1 MMQCYWPI
9 DEPLMGSA
17 NVDSSKINQWQ
28 KLSWR
33 NIRSKWSDNFTH
45 SFRFDFEGMAANKIA
60 YIDDAML
67 IDLTA
72 AFGAGNEPTQEWCD
86 TNIEY
91 FSGNKTIQYEAPNK
105 YDLTVTTPTKIQ
117 TGDILNCPYS
127 GSMKSVILPKGTYV
141 LECWGAQGGNG
152 YGNTS
157 YPGGKGGY
165 SKGTI
170 TLNKKTNLY
179 LYTGGQGLG
188 GTTYNSS
195 GATTA
200 GGFNGGGSATSQNS
214 RGSGGGGTDIRIGTD
229 SLYARVLVA
238 GGGSGSSGYT
248 SSAGFAGGG
257 VSGKTYGNADSSTGS
272 SYYGGGGSQTKGG
285 AIAPYNGN
293 YATAG
298 SFGQGGNYNA
308 KSNTYYGSGGGGGWY
323 GGGGAIGIGGGGS
336 GYMYTAS
343 SASYYPSGCL
353 LNSQY
358 YLENATTLAGN
369 TAFTSPTGTSETG
382 HAGNGYIRITVIQ
395 AQGGN
400 TLIKFPQTL
409 PSTYN
414 AIKYLQFTGTQ
425 YINTGVTVDS
435 NTGFDIT
442 FEVLNGQSS
451 SPYYNLFGVRGN
463 DSSGGTSENQN
474 FFRIDTIPVDSN
486 SGTEFK
492 YGSTVY
498 NSGIKNTSKINIKL
512 LNKVYT
518 KPDGSTITVAG
529 TITSGLSMY
538 IGCINKAGT
547 AYGNKASM
555 KLYRFKIYNGS
566 TLTHDFIPAQRVS
579 DKVLGL
585 YDLKTSTFKT
595 NSASDIPFT
604 SNLMN
609 DSSSL
614 VYFNGDSLQSQG
626 NSSLTI
632 TKNNVTLSNEQTHFG
647 KNSLKFDGSSSYM
660 YMPFPSTYTGDITL
674 EGWFYQTSNNN
685 TSYPTPFTLISSA
698 GRGMYMHRLSSQTF
712 VAATPSNSWPGLDGG
727 TTTLNTWTH
736 IAMCLSTT
744 GSTPTTYCFLDGKL
758 KGTLTNTN
766 TSYVGLTLGTLAG
779 SASDNHSSGCYY
791 KGYIAELKITKGC
804 KWTKDFTLPTTPYS
818 VTKDSNPWKEPVQM
832 FVNTGSNTTI
842 SSGLV
847 ELEYIEA
854 TGTQYLDTGITVNKN
869 DNKELIM
876 SCQLGNDGSYAG
888 ANGYMQYQ
896 ASITGG
902 AKGILKISYKNNI
915 EKTYFNDTLK
925 LTKDWTSAYSGTNVK
940 LGIFKLGEINNTWYN
955 SSAWQIGKLYYYK
968 LYDNGTL
975 VRDFIPVKRISDG
988 KCGLWDKVNFKFYTD
1003 ESGGNFTAGTEKTA
1017 IAAIGTPIEY
1027 IQSSGTQYID
1037 TRILG
1042 TDIKNV
1048 KIDFQFTSTQSTE
1061 EQEVAALF
1069 SGSDKLQIGWNA
1081 SSFISTG
1088 GATYSQ
1094 TTYSARTI
1102 ANATPIGSPAVTL
1115 YLFAQHE
1122 GNTAKHN
1129 SSVKIYS
1136 CVITT
1141 TSGIIYDFIPIK
1153 TTTNIYGL
1161 WDKVN
1166 KVLYKNA
1173 GTGTFTG
1180 GPAIT
1185 LTGWHKIKGVWAK
1198 TATNTWSQA
1207 L

>member
-45 SFRFDFEGMAANKIA
+45 PFRFDFEGMAANKIA

-127 GSMKSVILPKGTYV
+127 GSMKSVILPKGQYQ

-152 YGNTS
+152 SSNGS
-157 YPGGKGGY
+157 YLGGKGGY
-165 SKGTI
+165 SKGII
-170 TLNKKTNLY
+170 TLNRKTNLY
-179 LYTGGQGLG
+179 LYAGGQGLN
-188 GTTYNSS
+188 GTTYNSN

-200 GGFNGGGSATSQNS
+200 GGFNGGGLVNS
-214 RGSGGGGTDIRIGTD
+214 LNNRGSGGGGTDIRIAVD

-238 GGGSGSSGYT
+238 GGGSGSSGYANI
-248 SSAGFAGGG
+248 AGFAGGG
-257 VSGKTYGNADSSTGS
+257 ISGKTYGNADSSTGS

-285 AIAPYNGN
+285 AIAPYSGN

-308 KSNTYYGSGGGGGWY
+308 KSSTYYGSGGGGGWY
-323 GGGGAIGIGGGGS
+323 GGGGSIGVGGGGS
-336 GYMYTAS
+336 GYIYTSS

-353 LNSQY
+353 LDSSY
-358 YLENATTLAGN
+358 YLTNATTLAGN
-369 TAFTSPTGTSETG
+369 AAFTSPTGTSETG
-382 HAGNGYIRITVIQ
+382 HTGNGYIRITVIE
-395 AQGGN
+395 ASSGN
-400 TLIKFPQTL
+400 TLVKIPQTL
-409 PSTYN
+409 PSTYSP
-414 AIKYLQFTGTQ
+414 IEYLQFTGTQ
-425 YINTGVTVDS
+425 YIDTGAIVDS

-442 FEVLNGQSS
+442 FEVLNGQSG
-451 SPYYNLFGVRGN
+451 SPYYNLFGVCGN
-463 DSSGGTSENQN
+463 DSSGGTGETQN
-474 FFRIDTIPVDSN
+474 FFRIDTIAVDSN

-518 KPDGSTITVAG
+518 KPDGSTITVTG
-529 TITSGLSMY
+529 TITTGLSMY

-555 KLYRFKIYNGS
+555 KIYKFKIYSGS
-566 TLTHDFIPAQRVS
+566 TLTHDFIPVQRVS

-585 YDLKTSTFKT
+585 YDLKTSVFKT
-595 NSASDIPFT
+595 NTTSDIPFT

-609 DSSSL
+609 DPSSL
-614 VYFNGDSLQSQG
+614 AYFNGDSLQSQG
-626 NSSLTI
+626 NLALTI
-632 TKNNVTLSNEQTHFG
+632 TNNNVTLSNEQIHFG

-685 TSYPTPFTLISSA
+685 TTYPTPFTLISSA
-698 GRGMYMHRLSSQTF
+698 GRGFYMHRSSSQTF

-727 TTTLNTWTH
+727 TTALNTWTH
-736 IAMCLSTT
+736 IAMCLSGT
-744 GSTPTTYCFLDGKL
+744 TTYCFLDGKL

-818 VTKDSNPWKEPVQM
+818 TAKDSNPWKEPVQM
-832 FVNTGSNTTI
+832 FVNTGASSTI
-842 SSGLV
+842 SSRLLG
-847 ELEYIEA
+847 LEYIES
-854 TGTQYLDTGITVNKN
+854 TGTQYIDTGIKASKN
-869 DNKELIM
+869 LKVEADIDVSPASGWVM
-876 SCQLGNDGSYAG
+876 ILGDYTNGSYFSWWRQNTTMHAYYG
-888 ANGYMQYQ
+888 SNNKTLVEL
-896 ASITGG
+896 TG
-902 AKGILKISYKNNI
+902 KRKYISNNTNNI
-915 EKTYFNDTLK
+915 WSIDTSK
-925 LTKDWTSAYSGTNVK
+925 ITVTP
-940 LGIFKLGEINNTWYN
+940 N
-955 SSAWQIGKLYYYK
+955 SSDFSKNGNNLYLFSVNNGGNYNKASMKLYSCK
-968 LYDNGTL
+968 IYDNGTL
-975 VRDFIPVKRISDG
+975 VRDFIP
-988 KCGLWDKVNFKFYTD
+988 
-1003 ESGGNFTAGTEKTA
+1003 
-1017 IAAIGTPIEY
+1017 
-1027 IQSSGTQYID
+1027 
-1037 TRILG
+1037 
-1042 TDIKNV
+1042 
-1048 KIDFQFTSTQSTE
+1048 
-1061 EQEVAALF
+1061 
-1069 SGSDKLQIGWNA
+1069 
-1081 SSFISTG
+1081 
-1088 GATYSQ
+1088 
-1094 TTYSARTI
+1094 
-1102 ANATPIGSPAVTL
+1102 
-1115 YLFAQHE
+1115 
-1122 GNTAKHN
+1122 
-1129 SSVKIYS
+1129 
-1136 CVITT
+1136 
-1141 TSGIIYDFIPIK
+1141 IK
-1153 TTTNIYGL
+1153 TTTNAYGL

-1166 KVLYKNA
+1166 KVFYPNA

-1180 GPAIT
+1180 GPVIT

-1198 TATNTWSQA
+1198 TTADTWSQT

>member
-1 MMQCYWPI
+1 
-9 DEPLMGSA
+9 MGSA

-28 KLSWR
+28 KLSWH

-45 SFRFDFEGMAANKIA
+45 PFRFDFEGMASNTIA

-91 FSGNKTIQYEAPNK
+91 FAGNKTIQYEAPNK
-105 YDLTVTTPTKIQ
+105 YDLTVTIPTKIQ

-152 YGNTS
+152 TGNTS

-170 TLNKKTNLY
+170 TLDKKTNLY

-195 GATTA
+195 GATTV

-238 GGGSGSSGYT
+238 GGGSGSSGYV
-248 SSAGFAGGG
+248 SVAGFAGGG
-257 VSGKTYGNADSSTGS
+257 ISGKAYGNTDSTTGT
-272 SYYGGGGSQTKGG
+272 SYYGGGGSQTEGG

-298 SFGQGGNYNA
+298 SFGQGGNYT
-308 KSNTYYGSGGGGGWY
+308 SGSSTYYGSGGGGGWY
-323 GGGGAIGIGGGGS
+323 GGGGAVGIGGGGS
-336 GYMYTAS
+336 GYIYTSSTAS
-343 SASYYPSGCL
+343 NYPSGCL
-353 LNSQY
+353 LDSSY
-358 YLENATTLAGN
+358 YLIDAQTIAGN
-369 TAFTSPTGTSETG
+369 AAFTSPTGTSETG
-382 HAGNGYIRITVIQ
+382 HTGNGYIRITVIK
-395 AQGGN
+395 ANSGN
-400 TLIKFPQTL
+400 TLVKIPQTL
-409 PSTYN
+409 PSTYSS
-414 AIKYLQFTGTQ
+414 IKYLQFTGTQ
-425 YINTGVTVDS
+425 YIDTGAIVDS

-442 FEVLNGQSS
+442 FEVLNGQSGD
-451 SPYYNLFGVRGN
+451 PYYNLFGVRGN
-463 DSSGGTSENQN
+463 DSSGGTGETQN

-498 NSGIKNTSKINIKL
+498 NSGIKDTSKINIKL

-547 AYGNKASM
+547 AYGNISSM

-566 TLTHDFIPAQRVS
+566 TLAHDFIPAQRVS
-579 DKVLGL
+579 DKALGL

-595 NSASDIPFT
+595 NMASGVFT

-609 DSSSL
+609 DPSSL

-626 NSSLTI
+626 NLSLTI

-685 TSYPTPFTLISSA
+685 TSYPTPFTLISSK

-712 VAATPSNSWPGLDGG
+712 VAATPSNSWPGLTGG
-727 TTTLNTWTH
+727 TTALNTWTH
-736 IAMCLSTT
+736 IAMCLSGT
-744 GSTPTTYCFLDGKL
+744 TTYCFLDGKL

-766 TSYVGLTLGTLAG
+766 TSYVGLTLGTLAE
-779 SASDNHSSGCYY
+779 SASNNHASGCYY

-804 KWTKDFTLPTTPYS
+804 KWTKDFTLPTASYGTA
-818 VTKDSNPWKEPVQM
+818 KDSNPWKEPIQM
-832 FVNTGSNTTI
+832 FVNTGSSTTI

-854 TGTQYLDTGITVNKN
+854 TGTQYLDTGIIVNKN

-915 EKTYFNDTLK
+915 EKTYFNDALK

-968 LYDNGTL
+968 LYDNDTL
-975 VRDFIPVKRISDG
+975 VRDFIPAKRISDG

-1017 IAAIGTPIEY
+1017 VAAIGTPIEY
-1027 IQSSGTQYID
+1027 LEATGTQYIN
-1037 TRILG
+1037 T
-1042 TDIKNV
+1042 
-1048 KIDFQFTSTQSTE
+1048 KIPANTVSKVITDFQFTSITSGTESEIMAVYVDDSNRMQCGYHSGADFSQSY
-1061 EQEVAALF
+1061 
-1069 SGSDKLQIGWNA
+1069 
-1081 SSFISTG
+1081 TG
-1088 GATYSQ
+1088 ATTTYSQ
-1094 TTYSARTI
+1094 LNSLTARTTGTS
-1102 ANATPIGSPAVTL
+1102 TPLGSPSLTI
-1115 YLFAQHE
+1115 YLFGQNQ
-1122 GNTAKHN
+1122 GNTLHHPSKA
-1129 SSVKIYS
+1129 KIYS
-1136 CVITT
+1136 CKMYKNGKVA
-1141 TSGIIYDFIPIK
+1141 YDFIPVKI
-1153 TTTNIYGL
+1153 TTNTYGL
-1161 WDKVN
+1161 WDNVN
-1166 KVLYKNA
+1166 KIFYSNA
-1173 GTGTFTG
+1173 GTGAFTG
-1180 GPAIT
+1180 GSTVT

-1198 TATNTWSQA
+1198 TAVDTWNQI

>member
-91 FSGNKTIQYEAPNK
+91 FAGNKIIQYEAPNK

-257 VSGKTYGNADSSTGS
+257 ISGKTYGNADSSTGS

-832 FVNTGSNTTI
+832 FVNIGVSTTI
-842 SSGLV
+842 PSDLV
-847 ELEYIEA
+847 ELEYIES
-854 TGTQYLDTGITVNKN
+854 TGTQYIDTGYKPNQDTRISTTADFPSSGAAWRWLYGGRASANSNSLGFLRTDGNAYRFDYANSINTLTTKLTGKFTIDSNKN
-869 DNKELIM
+869 KCYINNELVFTATYTTFASPVNIYIFNCNDN
-876 SCQLGNDGSYAG
+876 GSLR
-888 ANGYMQYQ
+888 
-896 ASITGG
+896 STG
-902 AKGILKISYKNNI
+902 
-915 EKTYFNDTLK
+915 
-925 LTKDWTSAYSGTNVK
+925 TSA
-940 LGIFKLGEINNTWYN
+940 
-955 SSAWQIGKLYYYK
+955 KLYSCK
-968 LYDNGTL
+968 IYDNGTL
-975 VRDFIPVKRISDG
+975 IRDFVPAKRISDN
-988 KCGLWDKVNFKFYTD
+988 KCGLWDKVTKAFY
-1003 ESGGNFTAGTEKTA
+1003 
-1017 IAAIGTPIEY
+1017 P
-1027 IQSSGTQYID
+1027 
-1037 TRILG
+1037 
-1042 TDIKNV
+1042 
-1048 KIDFQFTSTQSTE
+1048 
-1061 EQEVAALF
+1061 
-1069 SGSDKLQIGWNA
+1069 
-1081 SSFISTG
+1081 
-1088 GATYSQ
+1088 
-1094 TTYSARTI
+1094 
-1102 ANATPIGSPAVTL
+1102 
-1115 YLFAQHE
+1115 
-1122 GNTAKHN
+1122 
-1129 SSVKIYS
+1129 
-1136 CVITT
+1136 
-1141 TSGIIYDFIPIK
+1141 
-1153 TTTNIYGL
+1153 
-1161 WDKVN
+1161 
-1166 KVLYKNA
+1166 NA
-1173 GTGTFTG
+1173 GTGDFTG
-1180 GPAIT
+1180 GPAVT

-1198 TATNTWSQA
+1198 TAADTWSQA

>member
-28 KLSWR
+28 KLSWH

-45 SFRFDFEGMAANKIA
+45 PFRFDFEGMAANKIA

-86 TNIEY
+86 ANIEY
-91 FSGNKTIQYEAPNK
+91 FAGNKTIQYEAPNK
-105 YDLTVTTPTKIQ
+105 YDLTSTTPTKIQ

-152 YGNTS
+152 NGNTS

-170 TLNKKTNLY
+170 TLDKKTNLY

-195 GATTA
+195 GAITV
-200 GGFNGGGSATSQNS
+200 GGFNGGGSATSLNS

-238 GGGSGSSGYT
+238 GGGSGSSGYV
-248 SSAGFAGGG
+248 SVAGFAGGG
-257 VSGKTYGNADSSTGS
+257 ISGKTYNNQDSSSSS
-272 SYYGGGGSQTKGG
+272 SYYGGGGSQTSGG
-285 AIAPYNGN
+285 AVAPYNSN

-308 KSNTYYGSGGGGGWY
+308 NSNTYYGSGGGGGWY
-323 GGGGAIGIGGGGS
+323 GGGGAVGIGGGGS

-369 TAFTSPTGTSETG
+369 ANFTSPTGTSETG
-382 HAGNGYIRITVIQ
+382 HTGNGYIRITVIQ

-414 AIKYLQFTGTQ
+414 AIEYLQFTGSQ
-425 YINTGVTVDS
+425 YIDTGAIVDS

-463 DSSGGTSENQN
+463 DTSGGTGETQN

-529 TITSGLSMY
+529 TITTGLPIY

-566 TLTHDFIPAQRVS
+566 TLAHDFIPVQRVS

-595 NSASDIPFT
+595 NAASDIPFT
-604 SNLMN
+604 SNLMD

-614 VYFNGDSLQSQG
+614 AYFNGDNLQSQG
-626 NSSLTI
+626 NLSLTI

-698 GRGMYMHRLSSQTF
+698 GRGMYMHRLSSQSF
-712 VAATPSNSWPGLDGG
+712 VAATPSNNWPGTDGG
-727 TTTLNTWTH
+727 TTALNTWTH
-736 IAMCLSTT
+736 IAMCLSGT
-744 GSTPTTYCFLDGKL
+744 TTYCFIDGKL

-766 TSYVGLTLGTLAG
+766 TSYVGLTLGTLAE
-779 SASDNHSSGCYY
+779 SASSNHQSGCYY

-818 VTKDSNPWKEPVQM
+818 VTKDSSPWKEPVQM
-832 FVNTGSNTTI
+832 FVNTGASSAI
-842 SSGLV
+842 PSGLV
-847 ELEYIEA
+847 ELDYIES
-854 TGTQYLDTGITVNKN
+854 TGTQYIETGISAKN
-869 DNKELIM
+869 ITKAIIDFQFITIDSSRENQMMSVWVDASNHMQCGLTGTTFLTGRGTTFSQTSDMTARTTGTSVPIGSPDVLIPLFA
-876 SCQLGNDGSYAG
+876 QR
-888 ANGYMQYQ
+888 
-896 ASITGG
+896 AS
-902 AKGILKISYKNNI
+902 
-915 EKTYFNDTLK
+915 TL
-925 LTKDWTSAYSGTNVK
+925 DRWSIA
-940 LGIFKLGEINNTWYN
+940 
-955 SSAWQIGKLYYYK
+955 KLYSCKMY
-968 LYDNGTL
+968 NNSTI
-975 VRDFIPVKRISDG
+975 VRDFIPAKRTSDG
-988 KCGLWDKVNFKFYTD
+988 KCGLWDKINFKFYTD
-1003 ESGGNFTAGTEKTA
+1003 ENGGNFKAGTEKSA
-1017 IAAIGTPIEY
+1017 IVAIGTPIEY

-1037 TRILG
+1037 TGVLG
-1042 TDIKNV
+1042 TNIKNV
-1048 KIDFQFTSTQSTE
+1048 KVDFQFTSTQSTE

-1094 TTYSARTI
+1094 TTYSARTM
-1102 ANATPIGSPAVTL
+1102 ANAAPIGSPAITL

-1122 GNTAKHN
+1122 GNIAKHN

-1141 TSGIIYDFIPIK
+1141 TSGIIYNFIPIK
-1153 TTTNIYGL
+1153 TATNVYGL

-1166 KVLYKNA
+1166 KVFYKNA
-1173 GTGTFTG
+1173 GTGAFTG

-1198 TATNTWSQA
+1198 TATDTWSQT